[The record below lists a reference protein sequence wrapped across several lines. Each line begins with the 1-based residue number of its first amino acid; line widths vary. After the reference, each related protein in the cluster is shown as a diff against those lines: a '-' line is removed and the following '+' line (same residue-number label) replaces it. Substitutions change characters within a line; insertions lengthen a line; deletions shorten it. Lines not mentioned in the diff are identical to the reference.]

1 MPARNFVRD
10 VLLKLKIL
18 FILLFKR
25 SNQEDSLCFYKKL
38 LSQVISLSLSLSF
51 FSRTLDFKK
60 KRNQFLLS
68 LIKKSST

>member
-10 VLLKLKIL
+10 VLLELKIL